1 MASLRS
7 AYWRVTSYYR
17 LYGARNTLKRFGDS
31 LKRMLFYNRDVIYC
45 MDLVDWPLQD
55 SGSRDGYSLERFDR
69 DVEIPEVFLKS
80 VGEQRSAEMFREYLR
95 RRLDK
100 GASLWCLRKDWE
112 YMGYFWV
119 FIGGTM
125 KPHYIPLSARDV
137 HFFDGYM
144 FPAYRGQGEMA
155 VLMDMVI
162 ERLKTLGLRRAYIEA
177 AEWNASS
184 IKYIE
189 KMGYS
194 KIGCARQRYRRGRN
208 VVTWWTGSNT
218 GGPGG
223 SSL

>member
-1 MASLRS
+1 
-7 AYWRVTSYYR
+7 
-17 LYGARNTLKRFGDS
+17 
-31 LKRMLFYNRDVIYC
+31 
-45 MDLVDWPLQD
+45 
-55 SGSRDGYSLERFDR
+55 
-69 DVEIPEVFLKS
+69 
-80 VGEQRSAEMFREYLR
+80 
-95 RRLDK
+95 
-100 GASLWCLRKDWE
+100 
-112 YMGYFWV
+112 
-119 FIGGTM
+119 
-125 KPHYIPLSARDV
+125 
-137 HFFDGYM
+137 
-144 FPAYRGQGEMA
+144 
-155 VLMDMVI
+155 VI